1 MARYWVDLGSWDFLI
16 DDTEDEKERKREE
29 KAQEI
34 MEFLSNSVTDM
45 SNLVYKTD
53 NLEDAKKVY
62 SEAKKTLLKIFGDK
76 AEAYLMLLD
85 ITRQPECPKCGKL
98 GRFTDTF
105 CARCGSKLI
114 GPEKFEVD

>member
-1 MARYWVDLGSWDFLI
+1 MANYWVNLGSWDLLI
-16 DDTEDEKERKREE
+16 DATVDKEEKEQVKE
-29 KAQEI
+29 AQGK
-34 MEFLSNSVTDM
+34 MESLSNSETDM
-45 SNLVYKTD
+45 SNLVYKTN

-62 SEAKKTLLKIFGDK
+62 REAKKTLLKIFGDK

-105 CARCGSKLI
+105 CSRCGSKLI
-114 GPEKFEVD
+114 DSERIEAD